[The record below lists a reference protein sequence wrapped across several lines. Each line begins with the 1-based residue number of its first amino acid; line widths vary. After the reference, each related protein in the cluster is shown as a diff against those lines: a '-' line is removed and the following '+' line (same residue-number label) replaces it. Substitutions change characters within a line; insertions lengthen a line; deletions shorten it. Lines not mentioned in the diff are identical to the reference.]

1 MKNTVA
7 TIYNPHNQSK
17 QQLINSF
24 VVRLK
29 IFKRLFRELKD
40 TKMETPEQPLLIVG
54 QRGMGKTTLLLRLGY
69 EIENDDT
76 LNDWMIPIVFAEEQY
91 GVNELYS
98 LWEQTAKELGDKDS
112 IFEGLAAKMDEQ
124 YVDDALEYEQ
134 VCFEILTEELRKAGK
149 KLVLFID
156 NLGVLLQRFSSLEQ
170 HRLRERLLK
179 NADIRIVGASSV
191 VLESSFDYGDALY
204 NFFKE
209 SHLRGLN
216 KEETK
221 ELLLKL
227 GEVYGEKSIQEIV
240 EKHIGRVEALRRIT
254 GGVIRTM
261 VLLFEIFVDSE
272 GGRAFRD
279 LERVIDLTTPL
290 YKHRMDDL
298 STQQQKIVAAIAL
311 HWDGISTKEIAQKTR
326 LASKKIAAQLKVLQ
340 RNDLIQRIP
349 TQTKNNLY
357 QLSERF
363 FNIWY
368 LMRFGRKIG
377 KERVLWLVRFFEEW
391 CDVGMLKQRVERHID
406 ALERGGY
413 DGQSAY
419 NVTLALAHTKHIDWD
434 TQDRLLKQ
442 TKAYLLDLDEEL
454 AEGLS
459 DSDKELWETT
469 AALAKKKEYSK
480 MEPYLLEIHNKIYKV
495 YLSLGISATY
505 SKNYKKALSYTNQ
518 AIHLDVGDIHG
529 YYLRGDIL
537 RRLQKYEEALI
548 DYNKI
553 ISTDENSIEGHYNRG
568 NVYMGMKNYKQAIDD
583 YNRVVELQ
591 PNHSLAYYHRGVS
604 YINLKNYNRGI
615 KDLSKSIKIKP
626 DYAPVY
632 YNLGIAYHDIMQLE
646 SAIINYT
653 KSIDLN
659 PIYYNSYYSRGTACL
674 TLKKWK
680 EAIIDFDKAIEL
692 NSNFEMAYHNR
703 SICYSVLN
711 KYNKVI
717 HDVNKIIKLN
727 PKNSE
732 AYHRRGNVLI
742 LYKKYDEALLDYK
755 RAISLNPNSSF
766 FYHSLGNL
774 YFNLKQYKLA
784 IHSFMNG
791 FELGMLSFTTNT
803 ILFEDI
809 TDCNKQCLIHLIAQ
823 KEYNFLLQYFQNEK
837 AQKLHLKDRFKP
849 IYYALMHFQKDKYPT
864 EYLRMPPEMKETVEE
879 IIAKVEQMRVD
890 YA

>member
-1 MKNTVA
+1 MTNTVA

-40 TKMETPEQPLLIVG
+40 TKMETPEQPLLVVG

-69 EIENDDT
+69 EIENDAA
-76 LNDWMIPIVFAEEQY
+76 LKDWMIPIVFAEEQY
-91 GVNELYS
+91 GVNELYA

-112 IFEGLAAKMDEQ
+112 IFEGLEAKMDEQ
-124 YVDDALEYEQ
+124 YVDDALGYEQ
-134 VCFEILTEELRKAGK
+134 ICFEILTKELQKAGK

-156 NLGVLLQRFSSLEQ
+156 NLGVILQRFSSLEQ

-179 NADIRIVGASSV
+179 SADIRIVGASSV

-209 SHLRGLN
+209 SHLKGLN

-349 TQTKNNLY
+349 TNTKNNLY

-391 CDVGMLKQRVERHID
+391 CDVGMLKDRVERHIS

-419 NVTLALAHTKHIDWD
+419 SVTLALAHTKHIDWD

-442 TKAYLLDLDEEL
+442 TKAYLLGLDKDL
-454 AEGLS
+454 AEGLT
-459 DSDKELWETT
+459 DSDKELMEKSRIAFKGENYFEVEKYLLQIHQKT
-469 AALAKKKEYSK
+469 AKVYHLLGLMNYQLKNCPQALAY
-480 MEPYLLEIHNKIYKV
+480 YD
-495 YLSLGISATY
+495 
-505 SKNYKKALSYTNQ
+505 KA
-518 AIHLDVGDIHG
+518 
-529 YYLRGDIL
+529 
-537 RRLQKYEEALI
+537 
-548 DYNKI
+548 
-553 ISTDENSIEGHYNRG
+553 IEQN
-568 NVYMGMKNYKQAIDD
+568 
-583 YNRVVELQ
+583 
-591 PNHSLAYYHRGVS
+591 PNDALAYYHRGNTYYHVKD
-604 YINLKNYNRGI
+604 YPNALANYNR
-615 KDLSKSIKIKP
+615 
-626 DYAPVY
+626 
-632 YNLGIAYHDIMQLE
+632 
-646 SAIINYT
+646 AIE
-653 KSIDLN
+653 LN
-659 PIYYNSYYSRGTACL
+659 PSEAAYNNQGNIYSDLKDYSNAL
-674 TLKKWK
+674 QS
-680 EAIIDFDKAIEL
+680 FDKAIEL
-692 NSNFEMAYHNR
+692 NPDEFKTYNNR
-703 SICYSVLN
+703 GNVYKSLKKYPNALEN
-711 KYNKVI
+711 YNKAIELNPNYTEAYINRGVLYQNLEDYNRALQDYNKAINLNPTYATAYFNCGLI
-717 HDVNKIIKLN
+717 HHNLQDYDKALKDYEKTIELNPNDALSYYSRGNLYRDLKNYNRALQDYNRAIELNPKDTKTHLNQGNTYRDLKDYHKALESYDMVIKLN
-727 PKNSE
+727 SKYADVYYNKGDVYRDLKNYTNATQSYQQ
-732 AYHRRGNVLI
+732 AF
-742 LYKKYDEALLDYK
+742 D
-755 RAISLNPNSSF
+755 
-766 FYHSLGNL
+766 LGIG
-774 YFNLKQYKLA
+774 YNLKNLENRSY
-784 IHSFMNG
+784 
-791 FELGMLSFTTNT
+791 
-803 ILFEDI
+803 
-809 TDCNKQCLIHLIAQ
+809 LIGNALTFFLAQ

-849 IYYALMHFQKDKYPT
+849 IYYALMHFLRDKYPT